1 MYQDLDD
8 PVDVIAAFESRRL
21 RPVRFRWND
30 RVYKVARVTGS
41 WKSQRG
47 EFSVRHFAVV
57 DTQANFFELTY
68 DERLTSWILTKTW
81 VE

>member
-30 RVYKVARVTGS
+30 CVYKVARVTGT
-41 WKSQRG
+41 WKSQQG
-47 EFSVRHFAVV
+47 EYQVRHFAVV
-57 DTQANFFELTY
+57 DTKANFFELTY
-68 DERLTSWILTKTW
+68 DERLTNWVLTKTW